1 MVAARQEFRRRGDAR
16 SVVTALLDHLADA
29 EGVTL
34 FELHAGVEAQPL
46 YRKPGF
52 RGHATLMRR
61 TRPNRGGHP

>member
-1 MVAARQEFRRRGDAR
+1 MVAARPEFRRRGYAR

-46 YRKPGF
+46 YRKPASG
-52 RGHATLMRR
+52 GVRR
-61 TRPNRGGHP
+61 